1 MGPERDLRWGAG
13 GQQGREEWY
22 SRGPGSASKCSSVW
36 AELGALFQ
44 ALESQDPQGLLP
56 TEGGVGAR
64 GVRVWV

>member
-1 MGPERDLRWGAG
+1 MGPERDLKCGGG
-13 GQQGREEWY
+13 GQQGGEERH

-44 ALESQDPQGLLP
+44 PLESQDPQGLLP

-64 GVRVWV
+64 GVMVCV